1 MLELAGSTAT
11 GAGVGFSVAGPW
23 GAVAGGALEFIKTA
37 YKQLEEESKN
47 VIQNLRGAY
56 ITHG

>member
-1 MLELAGSTAT
+1 MLELAGNTIA
-11 GAGVGFSVAGPW
+11 GAGVGYSVAGPY
-23 GAVAGGALEFIKTA
+23 GAVAGAALEFIKTT

-56 ITHG
+56 VTHG